1 MRHSIYTNGLVKLVL
16 GVNFTDIFTNNF
28 FNGKCGLSASFL
40 CLQFVI
46 VISCTKK
53 IGAKA
58 ACKLLVKLITGV
70 NVTNQFYENCC
81 KKDYL
86 FTNKKKLI
94 FLQKFTTFASVV
106 LIIVFDNFLRVILSQ
121 PNPLNLIQLGTSV
134 RLTCLNQNWFF
145 DYQVPANLTSFYY
158 SNNIK
163 SATLTCNIYR

>member
-70 NVTNQFYENCC
+70 NVNNQFYENCC

-86 FTNKKKLI
+86 FYKQEKIN
-94 FLQKFTTFASVV
+94 FFAKVYNFCFRR
-106 LIIVFDNFLRVILSQ
+106 FDN
-121 PNPLNLIQLGTSV
+121 
-134 RLTCLNQNWFF
+134 
-145 DYQVPANLTSFYY
+145 SF
-158 SNNIK
+158 
-163 SATLTCNIYR
+163 